1 LPMKRISS
9 TGHLTPT
16 NQDENAGTLVWMIRE
31 NLEWF
36 INNGYSEGQ
45 RMAISS
51 DLWRYAADSSSPSDL
66 LLTLQTA
73 ETTSSEHR
81 KRTVTWI
88 VGVIKTHEPSL
99 NIEVR
104 HHRLNDCYALY
115 LSADYKTLL
124 KGAELCHIKKT
135 LKPAYGGGTRVFS
148 FEDAASFVGV
158 DDRISFLSR
167 LERATIVRQ
176 MLDLIRSPRGGLKF
190 ILANEVIEI
199 AEGRAVVPTLLTR
212 GIITSL
218 LPLHDSETLA
228 DLRTSWV
235 FTIWGDQPLEQIR
248 SYFGTEIALYFA
260 WLDHMT
266 KALWFP
272 AILGVLMFFFGGWS
286 YRSHDE
292 EIDDTSQFFSDVCFV
307 LFALFN
313 CVWSTIYLE
322 HWKRRQAELAF
333 TWGTYLSNADTE
345 AYLRDPRPAFKGEG
359 LTPNPVTGRMEPF
372 YPEWKKTLI
381 RYFIAYPSTAICV
394 IFLFGV
400 MLATFR
406 AQDSM
411 DYYFGDSFLFSWLC
425 YLPMVFYALFIQL
438 SERIYREIAFKLN
451 DFENYRTDEDYEN
464 FLITKVVLFQFVS
477 AFGTLFYTAF
487 ILQDLRRLQEILA
500 TLLIT
505 RQITQNIS
513 ETAVPFLM
521 GKIKLSRMTYKMTR
535 SMSDASLRRYAN
547 EARTRKRSESRSS
560 SSSPLS
566 EFRSNLGSPD
576 SSSRPSLRS
585 RFEKG
590 VNQVVDKV
598 SHSPLE
604 SPSSPRIPIPEF
616 SVANEGSFDVSQA
629 ELECVMPTYD
639 RPLDDYLEMFIQ
651 FGYVLLF
658 SPAFPLAAVSA
669 LLNNKLEVRV
679 DAFKLCNTVQRPFGR
694 EARDIGAWQRAM
706 EVLGT
711 LGVIINCALIGQ
723 SGLVKRMWPDLSWG
737 GQILLIVFLEHL
749 ILGVK
754 RLIDLAVP
762 DVPEWI
768 TIETAKQEHLRREA
782 FKSNN
787 RLISS
792 SESIKPSRVSQ
803 IAQFSSPIP
812 KRRSSS
818 TMHRLA
824 TFFERNNT

>member
-1 LPMKRISS
+1 MRRKSS
-9 TGHLTPT
+9 SIGHLSSSR
-16 NQDENAGTLVWMIRE
+16 DVGSLGLMLRE
-31 NLEWF
+31 NLSWF
-36 INNGYSEGQ
+36 ISNGYSEGQ
-45 RMAISS
+45 RMAIST

-73 ETTSSEHR
+73 ETTSSEQR
-81 KRTVTWI
+81 KTTVTWI
-88 VGVIKTHEPSL
+88 VDVIKTHESSL
-99 NIEVR
+99 HIEVR

-135 LKPAYGGGTRVFS
+135 LKPAFGGGTRVFS

-158 DDRISFLSR
+158 DDRSSFLSP
-167 LERATIVRQ
+167 LERATIVKQ
-176 MLDLIRSPRGGLKF
+176 MLDLIRSPRGGLR
-190 ILANEVIEI
+190 LTLGDNVIEI
-199 AEGRAVVPTLLTR
+199 PEGRAVVPTLLTHR
-212 GIITSL
+212 IITSL
-218 LPLHDSETLA
+218 LPLHDSETLS

-235 FTIWGDQPLEQIR
+235 FTVWGDQPLELIR
-248 SYFGTEIALYFA
+248 SYFGSEIALYFA

-272 AILGVLMFFFGGWS
+272 AILGVFMFFFGGWS

-292 EIDDTSQFFSDVCFV
+292 EIDDTSQFYSDVCFV

-359 LTPNPVTGRMEPF
+359 LAPNPVTGRMEPF
-372 YPEWKKTLI
+372 YPDWKKSLI
-381 RYFIAYPSTAICV
+381 RYCIAYPSTLLCV
-394 IFLFGV
+394 FFLFGV

-406 AQDSM
+406 AQNTM
-411 DYYFGDSFLFSWLC
+411 DYYFGDSFFFSWLC

-438 SERIYREIAFKLN
+438 SEKVYREIAFKLN
-451 DFENYRTDEDYEN
+451 DIENYRTDEDYEN

-487 ILQDLRRLQEILA
+487 VLKDRRKLQETLA

-513 ETAVPFLM
+513 ETVVPFLM

-547 EARTRKRSESRSS
+547 EVRKRKRSESRSS

-566 EFRSNLGSPD
+566 EHTGRSSITSIDSPV
-576 SSSRPSLRS
+576 SSRPSLRS

-590 VNQVVDKV
+590 VNQLVDKV
-598 SHSPLE
+598 SVSPLE
-604 SPSSPRIPIPEF
+604 SPSSPRLPIPEF

-711 LGVIINCALIGQ
+711 MGVIVNCALIGQ

-737 GQILLIVFLEHL
+737 GQILLIVLLEHL

-768 TIETAKQEHLRREA
+768 TIEIAKQEHLRREA
-782 FKSNN
+782 FKSNT

-792 SESIKPSRVSQ
+792 SPSSKPSR
-803 IAQFSSPIP
+803 IPPIDETSPLL

-824 TFFERNNT
+824 TFFERSNS

>member
-1 LPMKRISS
+1 SGSLGLM
-9 TGHLTPT
+9 L
-16 NQDENAGTLVWMIRE
+16 RE
-31 NLEWF
+31 NLSWF

-66 LLTLQTA
+66 LLTLQTG
-73 ETTSSEHR
+73 ETTSSEKR
-81 KRTVTWI
+81 KTTVTWL
-88 VGVIKTHEPSL
+88 VDVIKTHEPSL
-99 NIEVR
+99 HIEVR

-135 LKPAYGGGTRVFS
+135 LKPSFGGGTRVFS
-148 FEDAASFVGV
+148 FEDAASFIGV
-158 DDRISFLSR
+158 DDRNSFLSP
-167 LERATIVRQ
+167 LERATIVKQ
-176 MLDLIRSPRGGLKF
+176 MLDLIRSPKGGLKL
-190 ILANEVIEI
+190 ILGDEVIEI
-199 AEGRAVVPTLLTR
+199 VEGRAIVPTLLTR
-212 GIITSL
+212 RIITSL
-218 LPLHDSETLA
+218 LPLHDSDTLV

-235 FTIWGDQPLEQIR
+235 FTLWGDQPLQLIR
-248 SYFGTEIALYFA
+248 SYFGSEIALYFA

-272 AILGVLMFFFGGWS
+272 ALLGVLMFFFGGWS

-292 EIDDTSQFFSDVCFV
+292 EMDDTSQFYSDVCFV

-359 LTPNPVTGRMEPF
+359 LAPNPVTGRMEPF
-372 YPEWKKTLI
+372 YPDWKKSLI
-381 RYFIAYPSTAICV
+381 RYCIAYPATGLCV

-406 AQDSM
+406 AQDTM
-411 DYYFGDSFLFSWLC
+411 DYYFGDSFLFSWMC

-438 SERIYREIAFKLN
+438 SEKVYREIAFKLN
-451 DFENYRTDEDYEN
+451 DIENYRTDEDYEN

-487 ILQDLRRLQEILA
+487 VLKDLRKLQETLA

-513 ETAVPFLM
+513 ETVVPFLM

-547 EARTRKRSESRSS
+547 EVRTRKRSESRSS
-560 SSSPLS
+560 SSSPLI
-566 EFRSNLGSPD
+566 EYTGRSSRTSNDSPD
-576 SSSRPSLRS
+576 FSRPSLRS

-590 VNQVVDKV
+590 VNQLVDKV
-598 SHSPLE
+598 SVSPLE
-604 SPSSPRIPIPEF
+604 SPSSPRLPIPEF
-616 SVANEGSFDVSQA
+616 SLANEGSFDVSQA

-658 SPAFPLAAVSA
+658 SPAFPLAALSA

-711 LGVIINCALIGQ
+711 MGVIVNCALIGQ
-723 SGLVKRMWPDLSWG
+723 SGLVKRMLPDLSWG
-737 GQILLIVFLEHL
+737 GQILFIVLLEHL

-768 TIETAKQEHLRREA
+768 TIEIAKQEHLRREA
-782 FKSNN
+782 FKSNT
-787 RLISS
+787 RLISN
-792 SESIKPSRVSQ
+792 EPIRKPSRVS
-803 IAQFSSPIP
+803 IIEEISPLP

-824 TFFERNNT
+824 SFFERKNS